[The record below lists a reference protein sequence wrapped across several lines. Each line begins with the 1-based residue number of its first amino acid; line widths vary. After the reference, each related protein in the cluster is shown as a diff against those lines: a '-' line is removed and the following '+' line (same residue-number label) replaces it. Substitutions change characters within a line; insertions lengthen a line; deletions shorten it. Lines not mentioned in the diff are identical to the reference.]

1 MTDELLTLEEV
12 QKILRIGRNKTYA
25 LFKTGELKGFKI
37 GREWKTTQKAL
48 NDYIESL
55 NSDKNG

>member
-37 GREWKTTQKAL
+37 GREWKTTR
-48 NDYIESL
+48 
-55 NSDKNG
+55 GPR